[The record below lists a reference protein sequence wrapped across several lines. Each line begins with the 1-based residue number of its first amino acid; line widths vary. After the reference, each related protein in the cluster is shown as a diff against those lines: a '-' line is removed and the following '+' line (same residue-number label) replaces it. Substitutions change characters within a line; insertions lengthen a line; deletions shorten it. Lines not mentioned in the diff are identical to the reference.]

1 MSAWVDAQLHRD
13 VATPANAPSWLAAA
27 RREAAATIATGGLP
41 GPRNEAWK
49 YTSLRA
55 LERRTPRAIDA
66 AAARRPID
74 ASTFALP
81 GIDGPRLVFVDGVF
95 RDDLSEIRAIDGLSI
110 ATLARATP
118 AELER
123 WRPALTRSYG
133 DEAEAF
139 ATLATA
145 LAPDGPLVRVAA
157 GAHVDAPVHLVFI
170 YSGDAPDV
178 AWHSRASIDVGDDA
192 SLTLIEH
199 HVGGGTDV
207 ATFGNVVA
215 HAALGA
221 RARLDL
227 VQIQDAADG
236 ASLIRRSEASIGDGA
251 ELRAHAIE
259 LGAALS
265 RHDIAIGLDGARAR
279 FVSRGVFALR
289 ARQHSDIHL
298 DIRHVARDTTSDIV
312 WRGVADGRSRGVFH
326 GAITVAAGADGAD
339 ASLSNKNLLL
349 SPNAE
354 IDTQPVLEIHAD
366 EVKAAHGATVGQL
379 DERALFYLR
388 SRGLP
393 PDEARRLL
401 IAAFCA
407 STLADIGNPDLR
419 VHLDALLAARLPNA
433 ANDSGEVSA

>member
-1 MSAWVDAQLHRD
+1 MSAWLESELDRG
-13 VATPANAPSWLAAA
+13 VATPANAPAWLAAS
-27 RREAAATIATGGLP
+27 RRDAAATLAAGGLP

-55 LERRTPRAIDA
+55 FERRNPRTADVATTDDA
-66 AAARRPID
+66 ID

-81 GIDGPRLVFVDGVF
+81 GIDGARLVFVDGAF
-95 RDDLSEIRAIDGLSI
+95 RHDLSDLRAIAGLSI
-110 ATLARATP
+110 ATLANATP

-123 WRPALTRSYG
+123 WRSVLTRSYR
-133 DEAEAF
+133 DEADAF
-139 ATLATA
+139 AALATA
-145 LAPDGPLVRVAA
+145 VAFDGPLLRVAA
-157 GAHVDAPVHLVFI
+157 GAHIDEPVHLVFVGAGGSSDI
-170 YSGDAPDV
+170 
-178 AWHSRASIDVGDDA
+178 AWHARAAIDIGDDA

-199 HVGGGTDV
+199 HVGASGD
-207 ATFGNVVA
+207 AAEFGNVVA
-215 HAALGA
+215 RYALGA

-227 VQIQDAADG
+227 VQINDAADG
-236 ASLIRRSEASIGDGA
+236 ATLIRRSEASIGEGA
-251 ELRAHAIE
+251 ELQAHAIE
-259 LGAALS
+259 LGAQLS
-265 RHDIAIGLDGARAR
+265 RHDIAIGLDGVGAR

-289 ARQHSDIHL
+289 GRQHADIHL
-298 DIRHVARDTTSDIV
+298 DVRHVARDTASDIV

-326 GAITVAAGADGAD
+326 GAITVAVGADGAD

-349 SPNAE
+349 SPSAE

-407 STLADIGNPDLR
+407 SALSDIGSPALR
-419 VHLDALLAARLPNA
+419 AHLDALLASRLPNA
-433 ANDSGEVSA
+433 DAAGGAA